1 MKKQFIYFK
10 EMHLTYFPLH
20 VIAQLAGQKKTLN
33 ISINKIKRI
42 EPSGAEKQT
51 YIHVQTLQPR

>member
-1 MKKQFIYFK
+1 
-10 EMHLTYFPLH
+10 MHLTYFPLH
-20 VIAQLAGQKKTLN
+20 VTAQLAGQNKTLN

-51 YIHVQTLQPR
+51 YICLQTLQPR

>member
-1 MKKQFIYFK
+1 
-10 EMHLTYFPLH
+10 MHLTYFPYY
-20 VIAQLAGQKKTLN
+20 VIALLAGQNETLN

-51 YIHVQTLQPR
+51 YIQVQTLQPR